1 MNELGNNLKRLLG
14 LHALPARGFAS
25 LVPISSQAVSEI
37 MGGKRGASLSTAQS
51 IAAFFEIPL
60 DRLLNTPFTELL
72 PAEIADTERYDG
84 VEAKITEEARVR
96 SFRSNTDTTS
106 PR

>member
-1 MNELGNNLKRLLG
+1 MNELGNNLKRLMG

-37 MGGKRGASLSTAQS
+37 MGGKRGASLSTAQT

-60 DRLLNTPFTELL
+60 DRLLNAPFRELL
-72 PAEIADTERYDG
+72 PLEIADRERFDR
-84 VEAKITEEARVR
+84 VEGKITEEARAR
-96 SFRSNTDTTS
+96 SFRSNRDAPS
-106 PR
+106 HR